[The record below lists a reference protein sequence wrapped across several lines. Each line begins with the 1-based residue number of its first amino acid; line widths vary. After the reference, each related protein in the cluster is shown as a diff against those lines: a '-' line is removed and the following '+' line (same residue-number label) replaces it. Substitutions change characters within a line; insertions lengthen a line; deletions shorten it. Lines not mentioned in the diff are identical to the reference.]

1 MENNKKIVYM
11 FNIGDVVKVERND
24 YQDMVFYKIKVSK
37 ESQNGKEI
45 IGYKNIRFADPK
57 TDIPSGTRIKLLD
70 IEEDF
75 YQKDKYTTIFTLKI
89 NEYENL
95 GEEMFNE
102 VDEMSALEDYNNQIG
117 DFNF

>member
-1 MENNKKIVYM
+1 MENKKSGYM
-11 FNIGDVVKVERND
+11 FNVGDIVKVERND
-24 YQDMVFYKIKVSK
+24 YQEMVFYKIQVVK
-37 ESQNGKEI
+37 ESQTGREV
-45 IGYKNIRFADPK
+45 IGYKNIRFADP
-57 TDIPSGTRIKLLD
+57 TTNIPSGTRIKLLD

-89 NEYENL
+89 NDYENL

-102 VDEMSALEDYNNQIG
+102 VDQISALEDYNNQIG